1 VNCQYPVINSTYGGL
16 ILFAVTGGLMS
27 IILIILSVV
36 VYQRRKV
43 QPLRLKSASLLSLV
57 IVTNVLIVVCG
68 TVISISTELCAYN
81 ADKCSKT
88 LSNLTMYMGIFIM
101 AFCEPVV
108 LSA

>member
-1 VNCQYPVINSTYGGL
+1 
-16 ILFAVTGGLMS
+16 MS

-57 IVTNVLIVVCG
+57 IGANMLIVMCG
-68 TVISISTELCAYN
+68 TVIQISTELCAY
-81 ADKCSKT
+81 DDEKCTKV
-88 LSNLTMYMGIFIM
+88 LANLTMYLGIFIM